1 MRLSRE
7 NVLSGTF
14 SQPENHS
21 LNCISN
27 QTPPNRHTGI
37 VLFLGIALQPRTTS
51 KNKKTSR
58 DKTFLTRYSNS
69 LLKANIANIND
80 ISHYPS
86 NIFSILGINVTSAG
100 NQSTEPNCID
110 VSHLAASCSSK

>member
-51 KNKKTSR
+51 KNKKNESGQNIP
-58 DKTFLTRYSNS
+58 DS
-69 LLKANIANIND
+69 LLK
-80 ISHYPS
+80 
-86 NIFSILGINVTSAG
+86 F
-100 NQSTEPNCID
+100 
-110 VSHLAASCSSK
+110 LAESKYSKYK